1 MNGDRFPAVMAAS
14 AHGRILADNAAGA
27 QLPDTALE
35 RMQRYLAYDNAQ
47 RGPIF
52 SRTKATSGL
61 VDEAKTEL
69 AALLAAPVERVGFG
83 QNATSLALSF
93 SRLLATRVQR
103 GDRIVVTA
111 ADHEAN
117 IAPWLWLRHFGAQ
130 IDIVPVDR
138 HGDLDETKYDK
149 FLERGPVLVAL
160 PWASNATGTVFDL
173 PRLARSAKE
182 AGATVVVDGVQA
194 FPHFALDL
202 EPAIDFAFFSAYK
215 IYGPH
220 IGFWYAS
227 ASVFEQLVN
236 VADLDA
242 PGGDARYWTLEPGTQ
257 SHEALAGW
265 LGTVA
270 YLRDVADS
278 PRKAIERLADHEEAL
293 SAYAR
298 AKFAARTGHVHLYGR
313 PAEAPRLPV
322 FAFNIAGVTSAELAE
337 RFERAQI
344 EARLGNYYAP
354 RLMQAIAPE
363 AGGIAVRLSFAHY
376 NTREEIDRCFDVID
390 STVGPRND
398 METVEALQRR

>member
-1 MNGDRFPAVMAAS
+1 MASA

-52 SRTKATSGL
+52 ARTLATSGL
-61 VDEAKTEL
+61 VDEAKFEL
-69 AALLAAPVERVGFG
+69 AALLDAPVERVGFG

-130 IDIVPVDR
+130 IDLVPVDR
-138 HGDLDETKYDK
+138 HGDLDEIKYKK

-173 PRLARSAKE
+173 PRLARSAKD

-194 FPHFALDL
+194 IPHFALDL

-227 ASVFEQLVN
+227 AGVFERLVN
-236 VADLDA
+236 VADTDA

-265 LGTVA
+265 LGTIA

-298 AKFAARTGHVHLYGR
+298 AKFAARAGYVHLYGR
-313 PAEAPRLPV
+313 PTDAPRLPV
-322 FAFNIAGVTSAELAE
+322 FAFNIPGVPSAELAE
-337 RFERAQI
+337 RFEMAQI

-354 RLMQAIAPE
+354 RLMHAIAPE

-376 NTREEIDRCFDVID
+376 NTRDEIDRCFDVID
-390 STVGPRND
+390 SAVGPRNEMD
-398 METVEALQRR
+398 AVEALRR

>member
-1 MNGDRFPAVMAAS
+1 MNGDRFPAVMAAA

-27 QLPDTALE
+27 QLPDIALE

-52 SRTKATSGL
+52 TRTRATSAL
-61 VDEAKTEL
+61 VDEAKSEL
-69 AALLAAPVERVGFG
+69 AALLDAPVERVGFG
-83 QNATSLALSF
+83 ANATSLALSF

-117 IAPWLWLRHFGAQ
+117 VAPWIWLRHFGAQ

-138 HGDLDETKYDK
+138 HGDLDEVKYKK

-173 PRLARSAKE
+173 PRLARSAKD

-227 ASVFEQLVN
+227 ARVFEQLIDVGN
-236 VADLDA
+236 ADA

-257 SHEALAGW
+257 NHEALAGW
-265 LGTVA
+265 LGTVS
-270 YLRDVADS
+270 YLRDVAGS

-298 AKFAARTGHVHLYGR
+298 AKFAARDGHVHLYGR

-322 FAFNIAGVTSAELAE
+322 FAFNVPGVPSAELAE
-337 RFERAQI
+337 RFEMAKI

-363 AGGIAVRLSFAHY
+363 AGGVAVRLSFAHY

-390 STVGPRND
+390 SALAPRSD
-398 METVEALQRR
+398 FEAAEALRR

>member
-1 MNGDRFPAVMAAS
+1 LNGDRFPAVMAAA

-27 QLPDTALE
+27 QLPDAALE

-52 SRTKATSGL
+52 ARTLATSRL
-61 VDEAKTEL
+61 VEDAKTEL
-69 AALLAAPVERVGFG
+69 AALLGVPVDRVGFG
-83 QNATSLALSF
+83 QNATSLALAF

-103 GDRIVVTA
+103 GDRIVVTS

-130 IDIVPVDR
+130 IDIVPVDTR
-138 HGDLDETKYDK
+138 GDLDETKYK
-149 FLERGPVLVAL
+149 AFLGRGPVLVAL

-173 PRLARSAKE
+173 PRLARLAKN

-194 FPHFALDL
+194 LPHFALDVDA
-202 EPAIDFAFFSAYK
+202 AIDFAFFSAYK

-220 IGFWYAS
+220 VGFWYAS
-227 ASVFEQLVN
+227 PNVFERFIN
-236 VADLDA
+236 VADTEGS
-242 PGGDARYWTLEPGTQ
+242 GGDARYWTLEAGTQ

-265 LGTVA
+265 LGTMA

-278 PRKAIERLADHEEAL
+278 PRKAVERLADHEEAL

-298 AKFAARTGHVHLYGR
+298 AKFAARAEHVHLYGR

-322 FAFNIAGVTSAELAE
+322 FAFNVEGVPSAELAE
-337 RFERAQI
+337 RFELAQI
-344 EARLGNYYAP
+344 EARLGHYYAP
-354 RLMQAIAPE
+354 RLMRAIAPE
-363 AGGIAVRLSFAHY
+363 ADGVAVRLSFAHY

-390 STVGPRND
+390 ATLGPRHD
-398 METVEALQRR
+398 TETVEALQL